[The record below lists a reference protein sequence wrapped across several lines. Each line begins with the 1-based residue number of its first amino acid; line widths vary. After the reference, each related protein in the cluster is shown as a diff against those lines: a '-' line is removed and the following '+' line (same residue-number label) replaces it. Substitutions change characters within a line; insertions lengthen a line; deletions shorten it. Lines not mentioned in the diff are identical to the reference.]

1 MKVLSLFSDE
11 YTNDEKDKSVIA
23 ALAAC
28 IVVLLLVL
36 IVIGFCVCN
45 KMKSYKKSNIQIGP
59 QDDGEKKT
67 DIPPSYTVAL
77 ETPTEP
83 TQTVVEPFEGSSPM
97 LTPRT
102 LETLKVTP
110 PPDASTTNPPPPPTY
125 RDLYPK
131 RSNTVM

>member
-1 MKVLSLFSDE
+1 MSTRTTK
-11 YTNDEKDKSVIA
+11 KDKSVIG
-23 ALAAC
+23 ALVAC

-36 IVIGFCVCN
+36 IVIGFCAHT
-45 KMKSYKKSNIQIGP
+45 KMKSYKKFNMQISP
-59 QDDGEKKT
+59 EEDGEKKT

-77 ETPTEP
+77 ETPREP
-83 TQTVVEPFEGSSPM
+83 TQTPVEPFEASSPM

-110 PPDASTTNPPPPPTY
+110 PPDASKTDPPPPPTY